1 MKIKKSVFIV
11 LIFSMILLSACGSN
25 KKTKTSSKKQK
36 EVIAKVE
43 TEAAD
48 EEENEALIG
57 EEALKNALR
66 KRLERCLGIEGAS
79 GASLKTLHQ
88 SVQLLKLTRDGD
100 YSLNIVTPVVQEFY
114 DSLSADDQKDF
125 LKTWGGIDYYTD
137 TILND
142 FFSISGMLEDA
153 GDLEI
158 GKEISYDDQ
167 MKDKWAIVR
176 QGITGVLPE
185 AVPETEESSKT
196 DESTASDGSI
206 ISQETDAD
214 GNIILKETD
223 ADGNVLLTETD
234 AEGNVVSRETDEG
247 QGAITAGTDE
257 NKKTGKTEKQRETD
271 DEDETEGGN
280 RPRNNNRNTNI
291 NNPVVVVTE
300 TVEETQEETYEE
312 ETYEEETEPTVNYPT
327 LGDYSETTAPE
338 FGPTIGAASADTYTN
353 TYSNTYANTSAD
365 TFTNVVIVSVDEKL
379 DPAELGGLSSKYDLR
394 LMYDYQNFDKY
405 AFSCDSVSNQEQ
417 MDFMMSM
424 LKSENHIT
432 SVLQDS
438 SVQLH

>member
-1 MKIKKSVFIV
+1 MKIKKTVFIV
-11 LIFSMILLSACGSN
+11 FIFSMILLSACGSN
-25 KKTKTSSKKQK
+25 KKTKNTSKKPK
-36 EVIAKVE
+36 EVIAKAE

-48 EEENEALIG
+48 EEENEVLIG
-57 EEALKNALR
+57 EQSLKNALR
-66 KRLERCLGIEGAS
+66 QRLERCIGIEGAS

-196 DESTASDGSI
+196 DESTASDGSNT
-206 ISQETDAD
+206 SP
-214 GNIILKETD
+214 ETD
-223 ADGNVLLTETD
+223 ADGNVLPTETD
-234 AEGNVVSRETDEG
+234 ADGNVILRKTDESSE
-247 QGAITAGTDE
+247 AITTGADE
-257 NKKTGKTEKQRETD
+257 DKITGKSEKQRDT
-271 DEDETEGGN
+271 
-280 RPRNNNRNTNI
+280 RNTNV

-300 TVEETQEETYEE
+300 TVEETHEEETYEE
-312 ETYEEETEPTVNYPT
+312 ETYEDETEPTVNYPT
-327 LGDYSETTAPE
+327 LGDYSETTATE
-338 FGPTIGAASADTYTN
+338 FGPTVGDTYTD
-353 TYSNTYANTSAD
+353 TFTNTYANTGTD

-394 LMYDYQNFDKY
+394 LIYDYQNFDMY
-405 AFSCDSVSNQEQ
+405 AFSCDNAYNQEQ
-417 MDFMMSM
+417 MDFLMSM

-438 SVQLH
+438 SVQLN